1 MQLPNTPPLNR
12 LERALA
18 TRCGW
23 VCLAIVVVSAALRIA
38 YFAEL
43 SAGPCLWQHRARE
56 TDMAFFD
63 EWARLIADGDWLTDR
78 SLHPDHIWYRRIAEA
93 YFQAYPDRRAAWER
107 APDGTVRDPAEALWD
122 HWYDGK
128 CFHQEPLYPYL
139 IAATYRVFGPDVRW
153 VFAWQ
158 MALGVCTHLLIYL
171 IARRYFGELAAVVA
185 VTLAVFCGPLLFF
198 DLVLLRTTP
207 TVFAALALV
216 YLTGTVLARDR
227 WPWWLLL
234 GLCGGTT
241 LLLQSSFVLFGCAV
255 LGALVW
261 RRRRQPILLA
271 RHVGALVLGAV
282 LALAPAI
289 ARNVAVGVRSLALSS
304 VAPIVFVAGN
314 LADSDPMY
322 GFQVNAA
329 RAARIM
335 AATDGRF
342 GATVRT
348 TLRTHTSGLSYVR
361 QLLGKLYAAGH
372 WYEQPNNA
380 NFYYYR
386 LHAMTLRL
394 TVVTFAGVIGLGVV
408 GAVLLLL
415 QRRAAWPLLAM
426 LLTTLVPM
434 LLFYVLARFRTP
446 LLATLLPLAGY
457 TAVRAADWLLPRRF
471 GHAAAV
477 LAGVAALSFVSLQ
490 PLPPGKP
497 LITAFDYNAPYA
509 AYYGPLEQRA
519 RDAGDWQQAAD
530 ILRSSLRYE
539 PPEVRAF
546 GPARRAADEH
556 EMELVRLYMAVYQ
569 RLADDLA
576 HAGQPAAAAVAEE
589 RARALTAAAQ

>member
-1 MQLPNTPPLNR
+1 MQSHDSPPLNR

-18 TRCGW
+18 ARRGW

-78 SLHPDHIWYRRIAEA
+78 NLHPDHIWYRQIAEA

-107 APDGTVRDPAEALWD
+107 APDGTARDPAEALWN
-122 HWYDGK
+122 HWYGGK
-128 CFHQEPLYPYL
+128 CFHQEPLYPYV
-139 IAATYRVFGPDVRW
+139 IAATYRVFGADVRW

-158 MALGVCTHLLIYL
+158 MALGVCSNVLIYL
-171 IARRYFGELAAVVA
+171 VARRYFGELAAVVA

-207 TVFAALALV
+207 TVFAALVLV
-216 YLTGTVLARDR
+216 HLTGTVLARDR

-234 GLCGGTT
+234 GLCGGVA

-261 RRRRQPILLA
+261 QRRRQPVVLA
-271 RHVGALVLGAV
+271 RHAGALVLGAA

-289 ARNVAVGVRSLALSS
+289 ARNVAIGVRPLALSS

-314 LADSDPMY
+314 LTDSDPMY

-348 TLRTHTSGLSYVR
+348 TLRTHASSLSYVR

-394 TVVTFAGVIGLGVV
+394 TVVTFAGIVGLGLV
-408 GAVLLLL
+408 GAVLVMR

-457 TAVRAADWLLPRRF
+457 TAVRTTDWLLQRCF
-471 GHAAAV
+471 GRAAAV
-477 LAGVAALSFVSLQ
+477 LAGVAGLSFVSLQ

-497 LITAFDYNAPYA
+497 RITHFDYNAPYV
-509 AYYGPLEQRA
+509 AYYGPLEQHA
-519 RDAGDWQQAAD
+519 RDGGDWQRAAD
-530 ILRSSLRYE
+530 ILRDSLRYE
-539 PPEVRAF
+539 PPEVRAL
-546 GPARRAADEH
+546 GPTRRAANEH
-556 EMELVRLYMAVYQ
+556 EMELVRLYMAVYR
-569 RLADDLA
+569 RLAANLVQ
-576 HAGQPAAAAVAEE
+576 AGQSAAAAAAED
-589 RARALTAAAQ
+589 RARALAVAAE